1 MANVAK
7 SNDVAVG
14 FGLFRVI
21 DNLFSKLS
29 ESYSNSRKFQATYN
43 ELNALSTRD
52 LSDLGISRSDITRIA
67 YGSVYGDE
75 NDEFQR

>member
-29 ESYSNSRKFQATYN
+29 E
-43 ELNALSTRD
+43 
-52 LSDLGISRSDITRIA
+52 I
-67 YGSVYGDE
+67 
-75 NDEFQR
+75 